1 MKTLFTL
8 ESKIQGFLVG
18 LFLVVVIIC
27 LKFKS
32 DESKITFTTIFFSIA
47 IFQYLINVIK
57 FFSADYSNTNL
68 RKVYM
73 ILSTFVVVS
82 LLIFILSHNINPY
95 DSNPLKDFIPLFF
108 LIYMVL
114 SPILITFSLVIGFED
129 KKRVS
134 TQKK

>member
-18 LFLVVVIIC
+18 LFLVVIIIC

-73 ILSTFVVVS
+73 ICNL
-82 LLIFILSHNINPY
+82 P
-95 DSNPLKDFIPLFF
+95 FF
-108 LIYMVL
+108 RYI
-114 SPILITFSLVIGFED
+114 
-129 KKRVS
+129 
-134 TQKK
+134 QK

>member
-8 ESKIQGFLVG
+8 ESKIQGFLIG
-18 LFLVVVIIC
+18 LFLVVIIIC

-68 RKVYM
+68 LKVYM

-82 LLIFILSHNINPY
+82 LLIFILSHNINPS

-108 LIYMVL
+108 LIYMIL
-114 SPILITFSLVIGFED
+114 SPILIIFSLVIGFED
-129 KKRVS
+129 NKRVF